1 MSHSDWW
8 SGSVHA
14 AFACMRTARA
24 YVRMQGAYGRRPPGC
39 FRAQRMSRAAA
50 SRRGARRGSRRRRA
64 TRRAGAVAAAR
75 PAVAAR
81 CSRGRRRG
89 RASSSTPKVRLPRA
103 ARLSSQPANTTAA
116 DEHVPGSAAD
126 EHPRKRFK
134 SCSKSKLCLQTSKS
148 SPLFGCRPHPSA
160 AGRLR
165 IAPGLGDGA
174 LGTDRGGRH
183 TDMGPRREQPSR
195 ASRRRLL
202 PQDI

>member
-1 MSHSDWW
+1 M
-8 SGSVHA
+8 HA

-39 FRAQRMSRAAA
+39 FRARRMSRAAA

-89 RASSSTPKVRLPRA
+89 RASSSTPKVRWPRA
-103 ARLSSQPANTTAA
+103 ARARANAPTRMPTRRSNMLGVRRPTVLTLASCFQNQALSPADLRHLAA
-116 DEHVPGSAAD
+116 FMPS
-126 EHPRKRFK
+126 
-134 SCSKSKLCLQTSKS
+134 SSS
-148 SPLFGCRPHPSA
+148 SPS
-160 AGRLR
+160 GRLR

-174 LGTDRGGRH
+174 LGTGRGGRH